1 MKNISLN
8 SHGIYNALIRLRSI
22 TECITMEGIE
32 FADDEVKQD
41 IKNTLDGLRAEF
53 QILDKETENESN

>member
-1 MKNISLN
+1 
-8 SHGIYNALIRLRSI
+8 
-22 TECITMEGIE
+22 MEGIE

-53 QILDKETENESN
+53 QVLDLGTANESN